1 MNMTPAQHKAKTAY
15 RAKSLKN
22 MSLQFSQ
29 HDIDAYNALLEL
41 EKVYGSASGA
51 IKHALIAHAQAL
63 KSADVEQP

>member
-1 MNMTPAQHKAKTAY
+1 MRQSEHKAKTAY

-29 HDIDAYNALLEL
+29 HDVESYQALREL

-51 IKHALIAHAQAL
+51 IKAALIAHAKEL
-63 KSADVEQP
+63 KG